1 MDGFEQKEDEPVN
14 QPEEEI
20 SEVNQPDSYY
30 QPQAQPEQIYHAAPG
45 EYYEP
50 PMNRTYPAPYPDAQ
64 SQGYPQPQ
72 MYAQPQGYPQSQM
85 YAQPQGYPQPQMY
98 AQPQGYPQPQM
109 YAQPQGYPQPQMYAQ
124 PQGYSQPGTGIG
136 TGSYYD
142 PSPSVGRNV
151 TCMVFGILAF
161 FMGFAIRDDGILS
174 PTGIAL
180 ELLFLILSTVF
191 GILGLTCKTRG
202 KGMSI
207 AGLICSGFGILFS
220 ILSFANVIQ

>member
-1 MDGFEQKEDEPVN
+1 MDGFEQKENEPVN

-64 SQGYPQPQ
+64 SQGYPQ
-72 MYAQPQGYPQSQM
+72 SQM

-98 AQPQGYPQPQM
+98 SQPQGYPQPQM
-109 YAQPQGYPQPQMYAQ
+109 YVQPQGYPQP
-124 PQGYSQPGTGIG
+124 GTGIG
-136 TGSYYD
+136 IGSYYD

>member
-1 MDGFEQKEDEPVN
+1 MDGFEQKENEPVN

-50 PMNRTYPAPYPDAQ
+50 PINRTYPAPYPEAQ

-72 MYAQPQGYPQSQM
+72 MYSQPQGYPQPQM
-85 YAQPQGYPQPQMY
+85 YSQPQGYPQPQMY
-98 AQPQGYPQPQM
+98 AQPQGYPQP
-109 YAQPQGYPQPQMYAQ
+109 
-124 PQGYSQPGTGIG
+124 GTGIG
-136 TGSYYD
+136 IGSYYD

-161 FMGFAIRDDGILS
+161 FMGFAIRDEGILS
-174 PTGIAL
+174 PTGIAI

-207 AGLICSGFGILFS
+207 AGLICSGFGVLFS

>member
-72 MYAQPQGYPQSQM
+72 MYSQPQGYPQPQM
-85 YAQPQGYPQPQMY
+85 YPQPQGYPQPQMY
-98 AQPQGYPQPQM
+98 AQPQGYP
-109 YAQPQGYPQPQMYAQ
+109 
-124 PQGYSQPGTGIG
+124 QPGTGIG